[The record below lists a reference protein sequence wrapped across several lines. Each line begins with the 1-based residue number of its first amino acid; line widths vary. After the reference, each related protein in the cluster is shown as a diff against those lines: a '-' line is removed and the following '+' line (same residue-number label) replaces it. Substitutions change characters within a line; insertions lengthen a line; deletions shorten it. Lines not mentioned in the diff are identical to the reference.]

1 MKFVFAAAVAIAGLP
16 PLSVSAHVVVAPAMA
31 APGATET
38 LNFIVGH
45 GCAGQPTT
53 ALRVELPATVTSV
66 QPQPK
71 VGWTPTVD
79 VLADGGR
86 AVTWRG
92 GAPLTKADGFAVRV
106 RLPGQG
112 GPVAFPAVQSCG
124 ETTVRWDE
132 PVPADGPKPKRPAP
146 TVTLA
151 AAAVAAA
158 PAASAGD
165 KRLPTGVQ
173 RLADGGLAD
182 AAGKPLYTFDF
193 DTMVGMSHCEED
205 CAQMWPPL
213 LAPKGAKPF
222 GPWTLIP
229 RSGGLVQWAYKE
241 KPLYT
246 YSKDWPGQPA
256 TGTEA
261 PRWKRAK

>member
-124 ETTVRWDE
+124 ETTVRWTSRFRRTARSRSA
-132 PVPADGPKPKRPAP
+132 PRRQSPWPPQPSRLRLPPRPATSACP
-146 TVTLA
+146 PA
-151 AAAVAAA
+151 SSAW
-158 PAASAGD
+158 PMAASRTRQASRSTPSTSTPWWECRTARRTARRCG
-165 KRLPTGVQ
+165 RRCWRP
-173 RLADGGLAD
+173 R
-182 AAGKPLYTFDF
+182 
-193 DTMVGMSHCEED
+193 
-205 CAQMWPPL
+205 
-213 LAPKGAKPF
+213 
-222 GPWTLIP
+222 GPS
-229 RSGGLVQWAYKE
+229 RSG
-241 KPLYT
+241 
-246 YSKDWPGQPA
+246 PGP
-256 TGTEA
+256 
-261 PRWKRAK
+261 